1 MAIPPGFDTSDDL
14 KAEGIIE
21 LPVHVWWS
29 EPTRTF
35 DMRDL
40 KVRIRVYELVL
51 SEGDEDDV
59 RFYVRFDELR
69 TSWPHLFIPRHVR
82 EAWEKQYPQLVGV
95 R

>member
-1 MAIPPGFDTSDDL
+1 MVVGTNANLRYERPQGSNTSL
-14 KAEGIIE
+14 
-21 LPVHVWWS
+21 
-29 EPTRTF
+29 RNF
-35 DMRDL
+35 
-40 KVRIRVYELVL
+40 VL